1 MVAKANDDEKSSASS
16 SSLRQFQEW
25 QEENGIAMSSTLP
38 ANDDSDGYEET
49 TAQTRNAPDPS
60 EITQREIKLAER
72 LKAQSQESQL
82 LRQELSSL
90 RELPKKRGKPVMLK
104 STVCPSC

>member
-1 MVAKANDDEKSSASS
+1 
-16 SSLRQFQEW
+16 
-25 QEENGIAMSSTLP
+25 MSSTLP

-90 RELPKKRGKPVMLK
+90 KRASEEARKPVMLK